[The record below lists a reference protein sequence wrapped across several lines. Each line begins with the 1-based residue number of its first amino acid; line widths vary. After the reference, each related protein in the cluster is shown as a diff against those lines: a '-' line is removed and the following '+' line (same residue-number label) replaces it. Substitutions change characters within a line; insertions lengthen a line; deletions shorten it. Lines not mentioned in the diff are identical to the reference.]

1 MDEIER
7 YVIASECG
15 DYKELAIRLASNY
28 RTSKKII
35 VAALY
40 DDNETF
46 ANEFLLRVFT
56 AVDDGQVPQLI
67 ASFRYERIAELFR
80 GKFERIAQEIIAEYL
95 CEIFKLPDQFRNGF
109 EWNPWTDKPADTH
122 FESLEINEA
131 AA

>member
-7 YVIASECG
+7 WVIASECG
-15 DYKELAIRLASNY
+15 DYKELASRLASNY

-40 DDNETF
+40 DDETF
-46 ANEFLLRVFT
+46 EYEFLLRVFT
-56 AVDDGQVPQLI
+56 AVDDGQVPPTI

-95 CEIFKLPDQFRNGF
+95 REALSLPDQNRDGS
-109 EWNPWTDKPADTH
+109 EYDGWSDEKIDTH
-122 FESLEINEA
+122 FELEQA
-131 AA
+131 